1 MEDLELTKEI
11 VKSNPLLFNYNF
23 NSVRTLGNN
32 KKSLSNN
39 KLSNLKEIAFNYNTE
54 DNSDIYDEV
63 MKNEMQF
70 DDLKKE
76 ENIIID
82 GKQFKKSETYKI
94 ADKILKKCNWNKNKV
109 KYNGYFGK
117 GKLMFTNGMTLK
129 EFEEKYRIL
138 P

>member
-11 VKSNPLLFNYNF
+11 VNSNPLLFNFNF
-23 NSVRTLGNN
+23 NLGKNMNKNNNIPN
-32 KKSLSNN
+32 KKLDALKQMAFTSSN
-39 KLSNLKEIAFNYNTE
+39 EE
-54 DNSDIYDEV
+54 DSDIYDS
-63 MKNEMQF
+63 MKNETF
-70 DDLKKE
+70 EDLKRE

-82 GKQFKKSETYKI
+82 GKQFKKTETYKI